1 MSNPYEV
8 LGVSENSSTDDI
20 KRAYRELAKKYHPD
34 QYENNPLRELAESK
48 MREINEAY
56 DYLMKN
62 HNNGYKNNTYN
73 NSNNYTNNS
82 YGSNAYS
89 DNMAYQYIRMDIQN
103 NNLREAEAKLNK
115 IMNRDAQWHYLM
127 GVLYMKKGWYDQGLT
142 HLTNAYN
149 LEPNNP
155 EYRDAYNQLQRM
167 NNSYRQSYRTRN
179 DSDKDMCKI
188 CAGLYCAD
196 CLCECCGGDLISCC

>member
-8 LGVSENSSTDDI
+8 LGISENSSIDDI

-34 QYENNPLRELAESK
+34 QYENNPLRELAETK

-56 DYLMKN
+56 DYLVKS
-62 HNNGYKNNTYN
+62 HNNGRNN
-73 NSNNYTNNS
+73 NNYSSNNS
-82 YGSNAYS
+82 YSNDNNYS

-103 NNLREAEAKLNK
+103 NNLKEAEAKLSK
-115 IMNRDAQWHYLM
+115 VMNRNAEWHYLT
-127 GVLYMKKGWYDQGLT
+127 GILYMKKGWYDQGLT

-149 LEPNNP
+149 LEPNNA
-155 EYRDAYNQLQRM
+155 EYRDAYNQIQRM

-179 DSDKDMCKI
+179 DSDNDMCRL
-188 CAGLYCAD
+188 CFGLWCAD
-196 CLCECCGGDLISCC
+196 SCCECCGGDLISCC